1 MPLKRCIAAPPPW
14 PGACRAVPFAFVTRV
29 PTQALRTVR
38 RTIARVPGLRLAPVL
53 PRAVRF
59 VTMSYLMAQARR
71 LPGPGGDR
79 WLAHEANRT
88 AHAWVLRHRDD
99 EPRPWLICLH
109 GFGTGTPFMDIPGF
123 RARRLHRRFGLNLVF
138 PTLPLH
144 GHRRIGRIS
153 GEGFMSYD
161 LI

>member
-71 LPGPGGDR
+71 LPGPGGGKLDLPVAR
-79 WLAHEANRT
+79 PTPGLAAQVALDEA
-88 AHAWVLRHRDD
+88 VLAVMMSPKRM
-99 EPRPWLICLH
+99 PR
-109 GFGTGTPFMDIPGF
+109 
-123 RARRLHRRFGLNLVF
+123 RADYERLGVEV
-138 PTLPLH
+138 PAE
-144 GHRRIGRIS
+144 IGRAS
-153 GEGFMSYD
+153 CRERAAPRA
-161 LI
+161 